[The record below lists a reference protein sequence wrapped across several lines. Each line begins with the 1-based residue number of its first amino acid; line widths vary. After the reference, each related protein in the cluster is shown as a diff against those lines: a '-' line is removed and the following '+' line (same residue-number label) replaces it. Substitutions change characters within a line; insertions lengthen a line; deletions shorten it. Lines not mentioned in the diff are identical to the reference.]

1 MRVGPLLLA
10 VLIMAVVL
18 VGTSCA
24 AEPVAETPN
33 NVPPTSD
40 TALANQ
46 VPSTTAEVVPSP
58 PLTTYIT
65 FRPDL
70 LAGGML
76 TLGGAQAQVRTFLGE
91 STAVLEGYFLDEA
104 LPGVGS
110 GGKPVVS
117 LSNRK
122 VFVIQRRI
130 PGAALPDEFTVD
142 ASTGEVVEAL
152 LHSHGIHTGALRRIG
167 EAEAMATAEEF
178 GRTHFG
184 GFDQLSL
191 HQAAVSGV
199 ARDGVPIYVATWGR
213 QAESGAWLPSS
224 LRISV
229 DLQTG
234 QVVTYSVV
242 RVDYRGPTVPI
253 VGRER
258 AVELALAEAR
268 QDNRLAM
275 AKAGRVELMTWHV
288 ALGEWRLAW
297 SVSLDGVPPGVMAR
311 QLFVDALTGAVL
323 NPLGSPLG

>member
-24 AEPVAETPN
+24 AEPGAETPN

-46 VPSTTAEVVPSP
+46 APDQTAVVTPTVPAAAN
-58 PLTTYIT
+58 IT
-65 FRPDL
+65 FRL
-70 LAGGML
+70 EWLSGGMR
-76 TLGGAQAQVRTFLGE
+76 TLDGAQAQVRTFLGE
-91 STAVLEGYFLDEA
+91 PTAVLEGYFVDEA
-104 LPGVGS
+104 LPGMGS
-110 GGKPVVS
+110 GGKPVIS

-142 ASTGEVVEAL
+142 AFSGEVVDAIL
-152 LHSHGIHTGALRRIG
+152 RSQTIHTGALRRISDVQ
-167 EAEAMATAEEF
+167 AMATAEEF
-178 GRTHFG
+178 GRTHFAD
-184 GFDQLSL
+184 FDQLSL
-191 HQAAVSGV
+191 HEAAVSGV
-199 ARDGVPIYVATWGR
+199 ARDGVPIYIAVWGR
-213 QAESGAWLPSS
+213 QAESGAWLPTS
-224 LRISV
+224 LHISV

-258 AVELALAEAR
+258 AIELALAEAR
-268 QDNRLAM
+268 RDNRLAA
-275 AKAGRVELMTWHV
+275 AKAGRIELMTWHV
-288 ALGEWRLAW
+288 AFNEWRLAW
-297 SVSLDGVPPGVMAR
+297 SISLDGVPPGVMAR